1 MLDSFFKI
9 TRLTSMDELTIGT
22 FLIRTLNIL
31 KLENNFNFRQ
41 NIQKKINNTILVY
54 TNNKNISKTVSY
66 FIT

>member
-1 MLDSFFKI
+1 
-9 TRLTSMDELTIGT
+9 MDELTIGT